1 MKKRPGLPPPQKM
14 RNVMGD
20 HIDFMYLHDDKK
32 LVGEISKQ
40 KLKSELDIFCEVST
54 PALFC
59 LVLTKGKSYAIY
71 IFNCSLIVCLQTSK
85 MSIKQML
92 QMQQNFLELYR
103 CDHPKTCFS
112 IVVSE
117 STCVSL
123 KAKHHHKL
131 NELLVHVPKI
141 SQSTK
146 FGLLDS

>member
-1 MKKRPGLPPPQKM
+1 
-14 RNVMGD
+14 MGD
-20 HIDFMYLHDDKK
+20 HIDFMYLHDDEK

-40 KLKSELDIFCEVST
+40 KLKSELDIFGKVST
-54 PALFC
+54 PALLC
-59 LVLTKGKSYAIY
+59 LVFTKGKSYAIY

-103 CDHPKTCFS
+103 CDHPKTCFT